1 MVKSITRRKVTKKN
15 LKTRKQRR
23 SAKAN
28 KLSKIKYIQLGGEG
42 KQCDYENPL
51 GAGGYGI
58 AYKCMLGDKPEAVLK
73 TVKDLSDASEISE
86 EQKQYINATVER
98 EKQILSTLNQHDNIV
113 RYISDEVMA
122 EKGFEKI
129 EKSHYYLEFC
139 DEGDLTT
146 FNGKKPVEITDVYKQ
161 VFAGLKHLYE
171 NYIIHSDIKEDNILV
186 SIVDG
191 KPIYKIADFGLS
203 VDIKSLPKESNGNVN
218 QLSLFINATPLYRP
232 NFLKYSTHF
241 RDLYALFC
249 MLYFL
254 KTTKNFNIIESN
266 QNPISAP
273 SLKITED
280 LKNKLPEINDFIK
293 KLIALQFSLLY
304 IHLYNDPTS
313 DKNKGKIIGYH
324 NTLAEIERGY
334 EASPIYAKIPIT
346 KYTINVETDHS
357 YYTEIYA

>member
-1 MVKSITRRKVTKKN
+1 MVKSITRRKVAKN
-15 LKTRKQRR
+15 LKTRKHRR

-28 KLSKIKYIQLGGEG
+28 KLPKIKYIQLGGEG
-42 KQCDYENPL
+42 SKQCDYEKPL

-58 AYKCMLGDKPEAVLK
+58 AYKCMLDDKPEAVLK

-98 EKQILSTLNQHDNIV
+98 EKQILSTLPQHDNIV
-113 RYISDEVMA
+113 RYISDEVMT

-139 DEGDLTT
+139 DGGDLTT
-146 FNGKKPVEITDVYKQ
+146 FNKNNTVDITDVYKQ

-186 SIVDG
+186 SIVDR

-203 VDIKSLPKESNGNVN
+203 VDIKSLPKDINGNVN

-249 MLYFL
+249 MLHFL
-254 KTTKNFNIIESN
+254 KTGKDFNTIKSN
-266 QNPISAP
+266 QNSKSAP
-273 SLKITED
+273 SLKITEE
-280 LKNKLPEINDFIK
+280 LKKIIPEISDFISK
-293 KLIALQFSLLY
+293 IISLQDSLLHK
-304 IHLYNDPTS
+304 HLYNDPTS
-313 DKNKGKIIGYH
+313 GKKIISY
-324 NTLAEIERGY
+324 TSQDGY
-334 EASPIYAKIPIT
+334 EPVPTYAKTPT
-346 KYTINVETDHS
+346 TEYTINVEKDHS
-357 YYTEIYA
+357 YYTEIYK